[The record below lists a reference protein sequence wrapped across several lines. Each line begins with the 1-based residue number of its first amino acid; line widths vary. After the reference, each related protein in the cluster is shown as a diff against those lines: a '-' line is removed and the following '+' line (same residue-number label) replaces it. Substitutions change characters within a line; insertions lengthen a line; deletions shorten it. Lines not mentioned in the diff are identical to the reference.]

1 MHRHQYKGRK
11 LGREAGPRKALL
23 KNLIS
28 QIILHEKVTTTLEK
42 AKESRPILEKLIT
55 KAIRGTLSDRRNV
68 EKFLSFNNKAAEKL
82 FLEIGAL
89 YKDRKGGY
97 TRIIKLPNR
106 AGDNAKM
113 AVISLLD
120 TEKLT
125 KKAVLEGKN
134 KIKKDK
140 VKSTNKITEKVKTDK
155 KTVKKVDTKKIK
167 PATKGDK

>member
-55 KAIRGTLSDRRNV
+55 KAKRGTLADRRNV

-82 FLEIGAL
+82 FFEIGAL

-106 AGDNAKM
+106 VGDNAKM

-125 KKAVLEGKN
+125 KKAIEEGKN
-134 KIKKDK
+134 KVKKTTTK
-140 VKSTNKITEKVKTDK
+140 TPGKPKTEKKSE
-155 KTVKKVDTKKIK
+155 KKVVAKKNK
-167 PATKGDK
+167 PETKGDK